1 MSLQVLEM
9 GIAGHASPQETLS
22 GDRHV
27 LCEFPGGVLVGLLDG
42 LGHGPAA
49 LDAARLASETLVE
62 HAQESLVSLISRCH
76 ERLRPARG
84 VVMSLASFLSGQG
97 LMSWAGVGNVE
108 GILVRGNGNGTPRVE
123 DESLLVRPGV
133 VGIRVRYLEAEVL
146 PVHTGDTL
154 VLATDGIRSGFAGR
168 VARALPAQKVA
179 EQILLH
185 HSKGTDDALVLV
197 ARYRGED
204 A

>member
-1 MSLQVLEM
+1 MSLQALEI

-42 LGHGPAA
+42 LGHGPGAEE
-49 LDAARLASETLVE
+49 AARLASETLVE

-76 ERLRPARG
+76 ERLRPERG
-84 VVMSLASFLSGQG
+84 VVMSLASFLYGEG
-97 LMSWAGVGNVE
+97 MMSWAGVGNVE
-108 GILVRGNGNGTPRVE
+108 GILVRGNGTPRVE
-123 DESLLVRPGV
+123 DETLLVRPGV

-146 PVHTGDTL
+146 AIHPGDTL
-154 VLATDGIRSGFAGR
+154 VLATDGIRTGFAGR

-185 HSKGTDDALVLV
+185 HSKGTDDALVVV
-197 ARYRGED
+197 ARYRGEEP
-204 A
+204 